1 MDAENTKTRRL
12 MEKLQEIRLDYDTLF
27 RMMASPDTENVSIAI
42 SLLDT
47 VDFKK
52 NMVLILLLYK
62 KSHQVP
68 EYWKKNAPKL
78 WKKMK
83 GAGVSE
89 DKPLTYKDLLS
100 IMQAKKVPEE
110 QVAMFVQ
117 SVNDTLKNDLA
128 QYGYDFI
135 EIGRAHV

>member
-1 MDAENTKTRRL
+1 
-12 MEKLQEIRLDYDTLF
+12 METLQEIKLDYDTLS
-27 RMMASPDTENVSIAI
+27 RMLMSSDKENTNLAI

-68 EYWKKNAPKL
+68 EYWKEHAPKL
-78 WKKMK
+78 WGKMK
-83 GAGVSE
+83 RAGVSE
-89 DKPLTYKDLLS
+89 DKPLTYKEILAM
-100 IMQAKKVPEE
+100 MQAKKVPQE

-135 EIGRAHV
+135 EKIEITLKHKTV